1 MESPYVFGKDGCEG
15 GAEGGNSAA
24 FFQARNGLA
33 LDGVEKDRVVVGHG
47 RFFHHYGR
55 TAFFFLENRDCGAIC
70 FSVVID
76 GEIDFLIL
84 LVAVTDSDQRKAAYA
99 SVFVGRRVVDQM
111 AIQVAK
117 LQGAEILV
125 EAFGISLVVERRI
138 VDFFAEEGEIVA
150 LFIRKDIADV
160 AFFIEETVADEI
172 RCAGRGAFVRNL

>member
-1 MESPYVFGKDGCEG
+1 MFSGRMVAK
-15 GAEGGNSAA
+15 GALKVAIRQPSSKPEMAWPSMV
-24 FFQARNGLA
+24 LK
-33 LDGVEKDRVVVGHG
+33 KDRVVVGHG

-138 VDFFAEEGEIVA
+138 VDFFCRRRRDSDP
-150 LFIRKDIADV
+150 LHPKRHSRCCL
-160 AFFIEETVADEI
+160 FIEEAVADEI
-172 RCAGRGAFVRNL
+172 RCAGERGVCA

>member
-1 MESPYVFGKDGCEG
+1 
-15 GAEGGNSAA
+15 
-24 FFQARNGLA
+24 
-33 LDGVEKDRVVVGHG
+33 
-47 RFFHHYGR
+47 
-55 TAFFFLENRDCGAIC
+55 
-70 FSVVID
+70 
-76 GEIDFLIL
+76 
-84 LVAVTDSDQRKAAYA
+84 
-99 SVFVGRRVVDQM
+99 M

-172 RCAGRGAFVRNL
+172 RCAGERGVCA